1 MMSRLPGI
9 FLLLVLTLFQSAGV
23 AHAGEDAWRT
33 EFDLL
38 CGQSENSMN
47 MTAAELKGAL
57 GRCDALKE
65 QIEKLEATPR
75 KVFLKRLQMCRNLLE
90 YMLESRLKTE
100 QK

>member
-1 MMSRLPGI
+1 MMLRRTFI
-9 FLLLVLTLFQSAGV
+9 VLLLVLKLSAGV
-23 AHAGEDAWRT
+23 ALAGEDAWRT
-33 EFDLL
+33 EFDAV

-47 MTAAELKGAL
+47 MTVAELKGAL

-75 KVFLKRLQMCRNLLE
+75 KVYLRRLQMCRNLLE
-90 YMLESRLKTE
+90 YMLDSRLKGE